1 MNLSKTVEKS
11 GRLDENVSSFQRHGS
26 RSLFPHAAEPVKAT
40 LRRAQRRRAIRVPF
54 ESQFESPIR
63 TLDRQSEPE
72 YAAESAYLMSCL

>member
-54 ESQFESPIR
+54 ESPSSPNSSPQFEPLTGNLS
-63 TLDRQSEPE
+63 QSMLLK
-72 YAAESAYLMSCL
+72 ALI